1 MEHITSLVWITLGAL
16 LLKVRIVA
24 VPMSLIMMDGYH
36 RQHLCQRLAAAF
48 SNTGRQR
55 DGSGVECCT
64 PLTKSLINYYNI
76 QLPILSKY

>member
-1 MEHITSLVWITLGAL
+1 MEHITILVWITLGAL

-24 VPMSLIMMDGYH
+24 VPVSLIMVDGYH
-36 RQHLCQRLAAAF
+36 RQHDCQRLAPAF

-55 DGSGVECCT
+55 DGSGVLCWT
-64 PLTKSLINYYNI
+64 RLTKSLINDYNI